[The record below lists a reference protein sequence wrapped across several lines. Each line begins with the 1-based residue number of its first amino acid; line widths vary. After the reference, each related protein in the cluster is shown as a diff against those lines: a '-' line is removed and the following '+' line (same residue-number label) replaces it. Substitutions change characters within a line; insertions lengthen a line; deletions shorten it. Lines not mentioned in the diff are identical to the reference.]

1 MESPAKSWTFV
12 AVWQFRPKH
21 GSEQPFL
28 NAYGPKGIWARFFAD
43 GEGFLGTKLNRDLK
57 DQDRYLTLD
66 FWASKA
72 AYDHFRQTHQA
83 EYSRIDAQCEALTQ
97 EEKLIGYF
105 ERIRQSNGVARD
117 IARFL
122 VIASLD

>member
-43 GEGFLGTKLNRDLK
+43 GEGFIRTELNRDLK
-57 DQDRYLTLD
+57 DRGRYLTLD
-66 FWASKA
+66 FWESKA
-72 AYDHFRQTHQA
+72 AYEAFRQAHSA
-83 EYSRIDAQCEALTQ
+83 EYGRIDLECEGLTS
-97 EEKLIGYF
+97 EEVLIGYF
-105 ERIRQSNGVARD
+105 ERVP
-117 IARFL
+117 
-122 VIASLD
+122 